1 MSRAEETISKNPSK
15 NRRLILNESFFDTLA
30 KLK

>member
-15 NRRLILNESFFDTLA
+15 NGSLILNESFFDTLA